1 MARWILRLGSDM
13 AVLAPA
19 HGVEFSVRAHR
30 SYVCHAVR
38 QREEG
43 GDRGDVPDVLL
54 VETMGLKHIEIRFAY
69 GLGRAGDLER
79 EVEHRLLA
87 LRDVGLSVVD
97 CHLVRDQR
105 VLSPDP

>member
-1 MARWILRLGSDM
+1 SS
-13 AVLAPA
+13 VSAPA
-19 HGVEFSVRAHR
+19 HGVELCVRAHR
-30 SYVCHAVR
+30 SYVRHAVR

-54 VETMGLKHIEIRFAY
+54 VEAMGLQHIEIRFAY

-87 LRDVGLSVVD
+87 LCDVALSVID
-97 CHLVRDQR
+97 CYLVRDQR
-105 VLSPDP
+105 VISSVTVVRPV